1 MRAMFMVVA
10 SIFLAV
16 GLFGCNRQQQV
27 AVQTPVTVTPPP
39 AAVPPPP
46 PPPPAPVVEAAHRVR
61 YHRHHYAV
69 TRSYDSYSESE
80 SASYTQSGD
89 SENDYDGGGDE
100 ARESYEHSAAAQAHG
115 EVWVDGYGREH
126 YAVATPDDNP
136 GALSAEDEHL
146 RRKPWR
152 GWNSDCDRR

>member
-10 SIFLAV
+10 SIVLAV

-27 AVQTPVTVTPPP
+27 AEQAPVAVMPPPP

-46 PPPPAPVVEAAHRVR
+46 PPPAPVMEAAHRI
-61 YHRHHYAV
+61 RHHRRHYAG
-69 TRSYDSYSESE
+69 TQSYDSYSESE
-80 SASYTQSGD
+80 SASTSYSQSD
-89 SENDYDGGGDE
+89 ESEYEGGGAMETYDQ
-100 ARESYEHSAAAQAHG
+100 SAAEAHG

-126 YAVATPDDNP
+126 TAVATPDDNP
-136 GALSAEDEHL
+136 GAPSREDERL
-146 RRKPWR
+146 RRKVWR